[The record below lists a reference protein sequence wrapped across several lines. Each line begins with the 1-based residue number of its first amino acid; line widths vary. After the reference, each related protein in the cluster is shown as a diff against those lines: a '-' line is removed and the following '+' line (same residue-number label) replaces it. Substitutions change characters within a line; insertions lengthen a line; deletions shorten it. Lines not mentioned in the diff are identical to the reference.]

1 MQESM
6 VQVRSPILSSNS
18 EDYYVQKLEE
28 LVSEMENEL
37 AAVKRENSQLRI
49 ETDDLRGQ
57 LLQTHAALEES
68 AQANIDRDVE
78 INKPKE
84 RLPTL
89 ELNRGVGALLC
100 SGEEDGGT
108 MQEEDQ
114 DNVEQG
120 EESSVQRDLKGESSM
135 TSLDQTATV
144 KDAGKQAQK
153 GQGGHRKLDNQAA
166 ATETEEKERNGQI
179 NSSHVH
185 NKVEGFQGEP
195 IARNSPRGKE
205 NALGGE
211 ALPISLQDWQLE
223 ILNKE
228 KERISRAL
236 MEQLAISEEISRA
249 RNEEK
254 VWLAKELQNY
264 MGTLAIQEEAVAAIC
279 MGIKEFEIEME
290 QKRQAIF

>member
-1 MQESM
+1 M
-6 VQVRSPILSSNS
+6 VQVRSAISSSNS

-28 LVSEMENEL
+28 LVSEMEHEL
-37 AAVKRENSQLRI
+37 AAVKQENSQLRI
-49 ETDDLRGQ
+49 EIDDLRGQ

-68 AQANIDRDVE
+68 AQANIDPDVE
-78 INKPKE
+78 IKKPKE
-84 RLPTL
+84 RLHTL
-89 ELNRGVGALLC
+89 ELNWGVGALLC

-108 MQEEDQ
+108 TQEEDQ

-120 EESSVQRDLKGESSM
+120 EESSVQRDLKGENSM
-135 TSLDQTATV
+135 TSLDQTAIV
-144 KDAGKQAQK
+144 KDTGKQAQK
-153 GQGGHRKLDNQAA
+153 GQGSHRKLDNEAA
-166 ATETEEKERNGQI
+166 ATEMEEKERNGQI

-205 NALGGE
+205 NASGGE
-211 ALPISLQDWQLE
+211 ALHISLQHRQLE
-223 ILNKE
+223 ILNNE

-236 MEQLAISEEISRA
+236 MEQLAINEEISRA

-254 VWLAKELQNY
+254 LWLAKELQNY
-264 MGTLAIQEEAVAAIC
+264 MGTLAVQEEAVAAIC